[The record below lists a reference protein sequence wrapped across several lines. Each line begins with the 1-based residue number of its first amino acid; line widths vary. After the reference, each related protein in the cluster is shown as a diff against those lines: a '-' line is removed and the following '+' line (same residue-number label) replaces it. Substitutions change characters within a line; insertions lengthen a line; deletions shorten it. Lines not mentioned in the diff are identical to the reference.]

1 MCLAVPGKLVE
12 VTDAEDPAIGASGV
26 VDFQGSRVT
35 VNLAFTPE
43 AKLGDW
49 LLVHAGFAINI
60 LDEQEAQETLA
71 LFQELDEF
79 TARALEEAERSVNLP
94 RQA

>member
-49 LLVHAGFAINI
+49 LLVHAGFAISL
-60 LDEQEAQETLA
+60 LDEDEAREVWDLLSHDALLA
-71 LFQELDEF
+71 QQAPEEL
-79 TARALEEAERSVNLP
+79 RVSEEGGVG
-94 RQA
+94 